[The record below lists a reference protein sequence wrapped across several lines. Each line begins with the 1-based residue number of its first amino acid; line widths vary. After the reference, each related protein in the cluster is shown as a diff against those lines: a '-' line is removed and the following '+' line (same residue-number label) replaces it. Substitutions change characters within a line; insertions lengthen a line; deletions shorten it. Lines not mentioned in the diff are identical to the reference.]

1 MHYTWMWTLKE
12 DKFIVSADKIDQK
25 DNYELIRLKIEHIII
40 NPDQRVYLIL
50 DSEDK
55 QSLIELNSFEA
66 SMLSFVYKGLHKNSH
81 IQIIHQLYLNFMKI
95 HSTNLEQVV
104 IESKVGDVI
113 YSTLKLC
120 DKKFNR
126 TFTVTSL
133 VDGIILSVITECPLF
148 IVKKVW
154 DDMDEVDEWDY
165 ENYIVDYEDDE
176 DED

>member
-1 MHYTWMWTLKE
+1 MKE
-12 DKFIVSADKIDQK
+12 DKIIISADNIDSK
-25 DNYELIRLKIEHIII
+25 DNYELISIEVEHIII

-50 DSEDK
+50 NSDEK
-55 QSLIELNSFEA
+55 QSLIELNAFEA

-81 IQIIHQLYLNFMKI
+81 IQTIHQLYLNFMKM

-113 YSTLKLC
+113 YTTIKLC
-120 DKKFNR
+120 DKNYNR

-133 VDGIILSVITECPLF
+133 VDGIIFSIITECPLF

-154 DDMDEVDEWDY
+154 DDMDEVDDWDY

-176 DED
+176 DEED

>member
-1 MHYTWMWTLKE
+1 MKE
-12 DKFIVSADKIDQK
+12 EKIVISADKINSK
-25 DNYELIRLKIEHIII
+25 DNSELIKISVDHIII

-81 IQIIHQLYLNFMKI
+81 IQIIHQLYLNFMKMN
-95 HSTNLEQVV
+95 STTLEHVV

-113 YSTLKLC
+113 YTTLKLC
-120 DKKFNR
+120 DKNFNR
-126 TFTVTSL
+126 AFTVTSL
-133 VDGIILSVITECPLF
+133 VDGIILSIITECPLF

-154 DDMDEVDEWDY
+154 DDMDEVDDWDY
-165 ENYIVDYEDDE
+165 ENYILDYEDDDDDD